1 MNTKTSIGIIVL
13 IVLVIGGWM
22 LLKGGKSAS
31 ETGSIKIGVSM
42 PLSGEAASYGEAGRA
57 GLMLALKEINDA
69 GGIDGRQVEL
79 VIEDDKCGAA
89 GAAAFQKLIT
99 VDKVSALIGPV
110 CSPAAGAANP
120 VSREAGIPNI
130 LIGASAPGV
139 AGGDDSTFS
148 GYASDSLQGKFVAE
162 YVYNTLGKKSV
173 AILYVK
179 NDWGEGLQTVFAKRF
194 TELGGT
200 IVLNE
205 GAAPDTR
212 DVKSILTKIKAAKPD
227 LVYLPAFPALATISL
242 KQMKEMDITVPVMG
256 GDALE
261 SDEFLTSG
269 VADSVMFVTGAV
281 GNPDDFKAKVKAV
294 SGEDAVINII
304 TPLAY
309 DALKMYAKVID
320 ERGTDAKDIIAGL
333 NALEYK
339 DGVSFARVSFD
350 KNGDLEEASYDVK
363 VVKGTT
369 VEILK

>member
-179 NDWGEGLQTVFAKRF
+179 NDWGEGLQTVFAKHHY
-194 TELGGT
+194 
-200 IVLNE
+200 
-205 GAAPDTR
+205 
-212 DVKSILTKIKAAKPD
+212 K
-227 LVYLPAFPALATISL
+227 
-242 KQMKEMDITVPVMG
+242 
-256 GDALE
+256 LE
-261 SDEFLTSG
+261 HSNPPPFLH
-269 VADSVMFVTGAV
+269 
-281 GNPDDFKAKVKAV
+281 
-294 SGEDAVINII
+294 
-304 TPLAY
+304 
-309 DALKMYAKVID
+309 
-320 ERGTDAKDIIAGL
+320 
-333 NALEYK
+333 
-339 DGVSFARVSFD
+339 
-350 KNGDLEEASYDVK
+350 EASGK
-363 VVKGTT
+363 VLSSFPHQVLHLAQKAQHFSH
-369 VEILK
+369 